1 MKKILIITL
10 TVITCVTSQAQ
21 TVAEWTQQRKT
32 QLKYLLNQIASL
44 RVHVQHVQEGYRIL
58 DRGLEAIGSIKRSD
72 FNLHEQFFAELTTVN
87 PVIRN
92 HSAVGKI
99 LYYQTMSMKHY
110 KKDIRRIRASSEFST
125 GELQH
130 IDVLYG
136 RLLESS
142 DDCLNNLI
150 DVVTDQS
157 LTLSDDERLKRLVKL
172 ERIAEETC
180 NMIRV
185 FGQENL
191 VLVLNRKQEQR
202 EILMARKNYD
212 LVQP

>member
-1 MKKILIITL
+1 MKKVLIMTL
-10 TVITCVTSQAQ
+10 IAISSVTSQAQ
-21 TVAEWTQQRKT
+21 TLAEWTQQRKT

-44 RVHVQHVQEGYRIL
+44 RVHVQHVKEGYRIL
-58 DRGLEAIGSIKRSD
+58 NKGLEAIGSIKRGD
-72 FNLHEQFFAELTTVN
+72 FNLHDQFFTELKTVN

-92 HSAVGKI
+92 HFAVGKI
-99 LYYQTMSMKHY
+99 LYYQTMSIKLY
-110 KKDIRRIRASSEFST
+110 QSNIRRIRASSEFSS

-136 RLLESS
+136 RLLKSS
-142 DDCLNNLI
+142 DDCLNDLI

-157 LTLSDDERLKRLVKL
+157 LTLSDDARLNRLVQL
-172 ERIAEETC
+172 EKVAEETC

-191 VLVLNRKQEQR
+191 VLALNRKQEQR
-202 EILMARKNYD
+202 EVFQARKNYN
-212 LVQP
+212 LIQP